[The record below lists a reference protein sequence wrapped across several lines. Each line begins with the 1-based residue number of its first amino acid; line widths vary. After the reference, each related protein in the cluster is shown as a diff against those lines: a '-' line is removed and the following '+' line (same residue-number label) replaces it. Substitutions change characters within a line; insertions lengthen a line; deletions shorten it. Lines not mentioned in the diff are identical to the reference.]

1 MPVSSRFLALLG
13 CQLSQFAD
21 CPAVRSLVVYVAH
34 QGREGQPSL
43 LPVGRWPLDGRALP
57 PLDSSS
63 ELRVP
68 ADGRRWLPLR
78 HERVLL
84 GALQVEVG
92 TVPWPE
98 PLRQRLQATALALTE
113 ALRLDLDLQAL
124 DNQLQQRDE
133 QLRLLVHQ
141 LRNPLTALRTFGQ
154 LLRRRL
160 EHDQDNRQLVE
171 GVLAEERQLNRY
183 VDALSALAQP
193 TPLLTGTAGP
203 QPLLLPPLLSGPQG
217 QPLAEPLLPLL
228 RRAAA
233 TASLQ
238 QRHWQGPDSLPDWQG
253 DSGAVAEILANL
265 LENGFRYSAPGS
277 PLGLHWQVT
286 GDQLEITIWD
296 GGDAIA
302 SEERQRIFERGVR
315 GRQGQHRPGTGLGLA
330 LGRDLARS
338 LGGDLELVIP
348 PSQVAPHLPAQGNA
362 FRLILP
368 LAPPVSPPPAA

>member
-1 MPVSSRFLALLG
+1 MPVSPRFLALLG

-21 CPAVRSLVVYVAH
+21 CPDVRSLVVYVAH

-57 PLDSSS
+57 ALDSSS
-63 ELRVP
+63 DLRMP

-84 GALQVEVG
+84 GALQVEVA
-92 TVPWPE
+92 TAPWPD
-98 PLRQRLQATALALTE
+98 PLRRRLQATALTLTE
-113 ALRLDLDLQAL
+113 ALRLDLELQAL
-124 DNQLQQRDE
+124 DRQLQQRDE

-160 EHDQDNRQLVE
+160 EHDQDNRPLVE

-193 TPLLTGTAGP
+193 TPQLAPGGGP
-203 QPLLLPPLLSGPQG
+203 QPLLLPPLLSGPRG
-217 QPLAEPLLPLL
+217 QPLAEPLAPLL

-238 QRHWQGPDSLPDWQG
+238 QRRWHGPASLPDWQG

-265 LENGFRYSAPGS
+265 LENGFRYSTAGS
-277 PLGLHWQVT
+277 PLGLCWCLQ
-286 GDQLEITIWD
+286 GDRLRITVWD
-296 GGDAIA
+296 GGEAIPE
-302 SEERQRIFERGVR
+302 EERQRIFERGVR
-315 GRQGQHRPGTGLGLA
+315 GRQGRQLPGTGLGLA

-338 LGGDLELVIP
+338 LGGELDLVVP
-348 PSQVAPHLPAQGNA
+348 PAALAPDLPEQGNA
-362 FRLILP
+362 FCLSLP
-368 LAPPVSPPPAA
+368 LSPPADG